1 MKNCTFK
8 GSFTA
13 YALAGGKLRK
23 VKVQVSGVV
32 LGGAGYGTASAR
44 KAGSWPV
51 TITAPPDGGE
61 AR

>member
-44 KAGSWPV
+44 KAGSWHV
-51 TITAPPDGGE
+51 TISP
-61 AR
+61 